1 LRPRSAGNQ
10 LDLFYAGHG
19 VAINGTNYPL
29 PVDADIKSEMDVVG
43 HSGGAASFSPWL
55 AARRWCFRSGCRTGG
70 ATSNTRSSTGHSLGN
85 APVVQPSMT
94 QAPDTVAWQPGP
106 HPSAALAALT
116 IERLLANARA
126 AITRIDMVE
135 PSF

>member
-10 LDLFYAGHG
+10 FDLFYAGHG
-19 VAINGTNYPL
+19 IAIHGTNYLP
-29 PVDADIKSEMDVVG
+29 PVDAGIKSEMDVVG
-43 HSGGAASFSPWL
+43 HSGGAASFSPWP
-55 AARRWCFRSGCRTGG
+55 AARRWCFRNRCRAGG
-70 ATSNTRSSTGHSLGN
+70 ARSNARSPTGHSLGY